1 MARTKVEVD
10 ASVTDIQAKIVA
22 RARRQAK
29 AEKELLLFS
38 RRVHRYWKRIAPV
51 GDPTGARYVENFGR
65 PLPKHWSQT
74 DDEAGAYKAGITN
87 RKFGLIRGYPARII
101 EATDYKSHWIEYGT
115 GGDTPTPEF
124 ACRQRT
130 ATRFGAM
137 PSVSEMWD
145 SVDGPRKERKQGKGR
160 REGITRL
167 TIESDSVR
175 SERPARKSRG
185 FRDPGDTARLR
196 EQGVNS
202 RADVD
207 VFRGD
212 GSPRRSRRRGGAA

>member
-1 MARTKVEVD
+1 MARQSVEVD
-10 ASVTDIQAKIVA
+10 TPVIQIQAKIVA
-22 RARRQAK
+22 RARRHAK

-51 GDPTGARYVENFGR
+51 GDPSGARYVENFGG

-87 RKFGLIRGYPARII
+87 RSYGLIRGYPARII

-137 PSVSEMWD
+137 RGVSETWD
-145 SVDGPRKERKQGKGR
+145 SVDGPRKERRAGRGR

-167 TIESDSVR
+167 DIDPDVVR
-175 SERPARKSRG
+175 GEKPARKSRG
-185 FRDPGDTARLR
+185 FRKPGETAALR
-196 EQGVNS
+196 MKSQ
-202 RADVD
+202 
-207 VFRGD
+207 
-212 GSPRRSRRRGGAA
+212 GGAA

>member
-1 MARTKVEVD
+1 MARTRVDVETT
-10 ASVTDIQAKIVA
+10 VTEIQGYIVA
-22 RARRQAK
+22 RARRHAK

-38 RRVHRYWKRIAPV
+38 RKVHRYWKRIAPV
-51 GDPTGARYVENFGR
+51 GDPTGARYVENFGG

-74 DDEAGAYKAGITN
+74 DDEAGAYKAGIQN
-87 RKFGLIRGYPARII
+87 NKYGLIGGYPARII

-137 PSVSEMWD
+137 RSVSETWD
-145 SVDGPRKERKQGKGR
+145 SVDGPRKDRKAGKGR

-167 TIESDSVR
+167 DIDPDSVR
-175 SERPARKSRG
+175 GDKPGRKTRG
-185 FRDPGDTARLR
+185 FRAPGDTARLR
-196 EQGVNS
+196 EQGVTS
-202 RADVD
+202 QSDVA
-207 VFRGD
+207 VPGRRRGR
-212 GSPRRSRRRGGAA
+212 PRRSGAA

>member
-1 MARTKVEVD
+1 MARNKVKVD
-10 ASVTDIQAKIVA
+10 ATVTDIQAMVVA

-51 GDPTGARYVENFGR
+51 GDPTGARYVENFKG
-65 PLPKHWSQT
+65 PLPSHWSQT

-101 EATDYKSHWIEYGT
+101 EANDYKSGWIEYGT

-130 ATRFGAM
+130 ASRFGAM
-137 PSVSEMWD
+137 PSVSETWG
-145 SVDGPRKERKQGKGR
+145 SVDGTRKERREGKGR

-175 SERPARKSRG
+175 SEKPARKPRG
-185 FRDPGDTARLR
+185 FRAPGDTARLR
-196 EQGVNS
+196 EQGVTS
-202 RADVD
+202 QKDVA
-207 VFRGD
+207 VFRGN
-212 GSPRRSRRRGGAA
+212 GSPRRSRRGGAA